1 MSLIRWLSIKALISC
16 VISSFGRPEG
26 VDISTD
32 SIEYTVEEDTNT
44 ADEGLNTGDMAA
56 QEQKKEC

>member
-1 MSLIRWLSIKALISC
+1 LSIKALISC